1 MDSYVETIFLRQF
14 AVRLLEKWS
23 GEADRQAAHRVK
35 TESRETV
42 AGSSD
47 PVAARP

>member
-14 AVRLLEKWS
+14 GVRPREKWS
-23 GEADRQAAHRVK
+23 AAADRQTPQREK

-47 PVAARP
+47 PVAAKP